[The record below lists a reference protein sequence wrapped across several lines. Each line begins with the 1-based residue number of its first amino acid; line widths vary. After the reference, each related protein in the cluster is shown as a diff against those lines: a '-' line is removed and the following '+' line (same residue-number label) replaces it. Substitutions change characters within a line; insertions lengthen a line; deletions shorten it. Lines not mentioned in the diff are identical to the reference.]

1 MTSDADKVKKI
12 SSLVNKAACKKAVLE
27 VASMRAH
34 KFTRVGSDVYDH
46 LNDLVLN
53 SIRDIVHKHPSI
65 GKTIM
70 MGSKS
75 RKKDDETSNE

>member
-1 MTSDADKVKKI
+1 M
-12 SSLVNKAACKKAVLE
+12 SSLINKAACKKVVLE
-27 VASMRAH
+27 FAQTRAH

-53 SIRDIVHKHPSI
+53 SIKGIIRSHPSI

-75 RKKDDETSNE
+75 RKKENADDLKL